1 MPGSLNPERATPI
14 LGLCH
19 GVFMSCFR
27 HILGFYFPAKI
38 GSECRIQRI
47 RNIRSQKGKLGVIKR
62 QQILFLGL

>member
-38 GSECRIQRI
+38 ESECRIQRI
-47 RNIRSQKGKLGVIKR
+47 SMSMSAFEI
-62 QQILFLGL
+62 